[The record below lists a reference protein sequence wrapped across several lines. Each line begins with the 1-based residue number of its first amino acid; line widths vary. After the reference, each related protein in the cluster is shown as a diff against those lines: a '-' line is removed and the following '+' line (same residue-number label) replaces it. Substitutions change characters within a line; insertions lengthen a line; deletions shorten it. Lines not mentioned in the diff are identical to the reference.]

1 MRSFSPRLAWC
12 LSRSGEPDTTTAG
25 SLQAHSRTQRIRMT
39 LLSCRICGYELHGK
53 EYRAFLNAANGTIE
67 G

>member
-1 MRSFSPRLAWC
+1 
-12 LSRSGEPDTTTAG
+12 
-25 SLQAHSRTQRIRMT
+25 MT